1 MPTVSGAPPSGLTF
15 ALALELLN
23 IDLIASMASVSSR
36 IYRRTSPHTRCVA
49 HEIPV
54 EDVGRI
60 RNDISVES
68 RRLPHTLPLGHGTHR
83 AIAGLS
89 DNNS

>member
-36 IYRRTSPHTRCVA
+36 VYRRSSSHTRIVW
-49 HEIPV
+49 HTKSH
-54 EDVGRI
+54 GR
-60 RNDISVES
+60 
-68 RRLPHTLPLGHGTHR
+68 LGHSLT
-83 AIAGLS
+83 
-89 DNNS
+89 